1 MKILIIGTADRRS
14 TIPQG
19 VSYLCKNITVQ
30 SLEEITKYIFFMWL
44 RPAVASFLSLAAFF
58 SKKLDNIR
66 FILYNQ
72 IEITKKVR
80 WTK

>member
-30 SLEEITKYIFFMWL
+30 SLEEITKYIFFIVL
-44 RPAVASFLSLAAFF
+44 RKAYPGANFRSGLSFLYGSVLVIAGIFCQRF
-58 SKKLDNIR
+58 STDC
-66 FILYNQ
+66 
-72 IEITKKVR
+72 
-80 WTK
+80 